1 VSDYFSTWRDR
12 GFTCGRCAW
21 TGTAEE
27 ASHELF
33 AELFEV
39 NCPLYDARL
48 DLVLYR
54 GARPLAAATVNPPGT
69 APHPGRPRCHAEAFL
84 LDQPGVL
91 SVYLDG
97 F

>member
-1 VSDYFSTWRDR
+1 MSDYFSSWRDR

-39 NCPLYDARL
+39 NCPQCDARL
-48 DLVLYR
+48 DLVLLPTDASIR
-54 GARPLAAATVNPPGT
+54 RAAKQG
-69 APHPGRPRCHAEAFL
+69 HPEA
-84 LDQPGVL
+84 QEML
-91 SVYLDG
+91 SKFTKDPEG
-97 F
+97 EA